1 MQHFSEIVLRALLL
15 VNWHMIKYYYNP
27 PHLLIRYKSFLWFD
41 PIGEW
46 QSVRVLCLLWDFSSK
61 HFHLFPFCLHAVLEH
76 NWELDLHTV
85 INIINLIAIWA
96 PPQVLQNRLCWT
108 MLENY
113 LFILSYLSS
122 KGLILYHQ
130 MSKKTVPGSS
140 NQAPT
145 SLQYGGLLWV
155 SLLFSLEK
163 GTDKAINNIW
173 SRGCIM
179 LCIFSRILFSPCTKD
194 AEHLF
199 WGQTDDIHCYLC
211 M

>member
-1 MQHFSEIVLRALLL
+1 MSG
-15 VNWHMIKYYYNP
+15 N
-27 PHLLIRYKSFLWFD
+27 LW
-41 PIGEW
+41 
-46 QSVRVLCLLWDFSSK
+46 VLCLLWDFSSK
-61 HFHLFPFCLHAVLEH
+61 HFHLFPSCLHALLEH

-113 LFILSYLSS
+113 LFIFARAWSCTTRCQRKQFQGAQIRL
-122 KGLILYHQ
+122 Q
-130 MSKKTVPGSS
+130 
-140 NQAPT
+140 T
-145 SLQYGGLLWV
+145 SLQCGGLLWV
-155 SLLFSLEK
+155 SLLFSSEK
-163 GTDKAINNIW
+163 GRDKAISNIW
-173 SRGCIM
+173 SRRCIM
-179 LCIFSRILFSPCTKD
+179 LSIFSQILFSPCTKD